1 MPTETKLTLQT
12 ITRKIK
18 NYEKFICI
26 SLPGDYSYFML
37 YAQTNENCERYKK
50 IETNKAGFIGQPLK
64 SLLIQISPK
73 IKFVYGNPENRYRRS
88 IGDTYL
94 KFHFFDKKEAQ
105 KLFSTNHTPTG
116 LIVELVSDE
125 NNHHK
130 PLPKG
135 GLNEWTKE
143 NTKEYGDMI
152 IQNIRVVGEN

>member
-1 MPTETKLTLQT
+1 MKNSFVFLCLVLIVTSCCTHKLMKTVSD
-12 ITRKIK
+12 I
-18 NYEKFICI
+18 
-26 SLPGDYSYFML
+26 
-37 YAQTNENCERYKK
+37 KK

-64 SLLIQISPK
+64 SLLLQISPQ

-152 IQNIRVVGEN
+152 IQNIKVVGEN